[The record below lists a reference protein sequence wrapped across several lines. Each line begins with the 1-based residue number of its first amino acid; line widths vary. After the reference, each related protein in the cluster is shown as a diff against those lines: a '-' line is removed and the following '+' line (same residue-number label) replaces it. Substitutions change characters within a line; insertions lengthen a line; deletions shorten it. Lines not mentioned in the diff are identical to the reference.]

1 MSDLTSSFP
10 GYDGFLRDLKQRIQ
24 SAQIKAAVA
33 VNTELVRLYW
43 SIGRDILS
51 RQQEQ
56 GWGAKVTTRLSAD
69 LRREFP
75 EMKGFSPRNLVYM
88 QTLAN
93 AYSEEFTQQAVA
105 RIPWGHNCI
114 ILDKVTEPAEREW
127 YVRAVVEHG
136 WSRNVLAHQ
145 IETNL
150 YVRQGKAITN
160 FERTL
165 PSPQSDLA
173 QQVLKDPFNFDFL
186 TLHRDARE
194 RELQEGLINHIR
206 QFLLE
211 LGRGFAF
218 VGSPYPLTVGGDE
231 FEIDLL
237 FYHLHLRCY
246 IVIDLK
252 IGKFSPAD
260 AGQMNFYLSA
270 VDDLLRH
277 KDDAPSIGLILCRS
291 KNEVVAEYTLRDMNK
306 PIGVAAHL
314 TREIEASLPQDFK
327 YSLPTVEEIEAELA
341 TPEAEEKNQSE
352 LDVWGI

>member
-1 MSDLTSSFP
+1 VTPS
-10 GYDGFLRDLKQRIQ
+10 GYNGFLQDLKQRIQ
-24 SAQIKAAVA
+24 SAQLKAVVA
-33 VNTELVRLYW
+33 VNTELIWLYW
-43 SIGRDILS
+43 SIGRDILA
-51 RQQEQ
+51 RQDAQ
-56 GWGAKVTTRLSAD
+56 GWGAKIITRLSVD

-88 QTLAN
+88 QTLAG

-114 ILDKVTEPAEREW
+114 ILDKIREPTKREW
-127 YVRAVVEHG
+127 YVRAVMEHG

-150 YVRQGKAITN
+150 YARQGKAITN

-165 PSPQSDLA
+165 PLLQSDLA

-186 TLHRDARE
+186 MLHKDARE
-194 RELQEGLINHIR
+194 RELQDGLINHIR

-211 LGRGFAF
+211 LGKGFAF

-246 IVIDLK
+246 VVIDLK
-252 IGKFSPAD
+252 IGKFAPQD

-270 VDDLLRH
+270 VDDLIRH
-277 KDDAPSIGLILCRS
+277 KDDAPSIGLILCKS
-291 KNEVVAEYTLRDMNK
+291 KNEIVAEYALRDVNK
-306 PIGVAAHL
+306 PIGVATHL
-314 TREIEASLPQDFK
+314 TREIEAALPKDFQ
-327 YSLPTVEEIEAELA
+327 YSLPTVEEIEAEL
-341 TPEAEEKNQSE
+341 TTEE
-352 LDVWGI
+352 I